1 MNIEYLK
8 NFITIVQCGTIL
20 KASKILYIS
29 QPSLSNQIK
38 ELEKIY
44 NCELLVR
51 GSRRITLTS
60 CGEIVF
66 ERAKQIISLY
76 DSSILEV
83 KDYKISRNETLRI
96 TLPPTL
102 YQDLIHYHFS
112 SFFEKYPNIRL
123 EVYETVASEAL
134 KLLDN
139 NVVELALINPSLMN
153 LELYNHK
160 ELMKESF
167 KVVLPNDHELL
178 KNDSVSLNDLK
189 NYQIALPRSYVD
201 SILEQARMK
210 NISLSIDTI
219 TSSTSGAIEIA
230 KEKNILAIVPLPDN
244 ESPINKNCIKKLIL
258 PKYNEFSRNILWKK
272 GSILSSVSQKFLD
285 ECDVK

>member
-1 MNIEYLK
+1 MKRFILLILTLLSSFIISSMITRFLIVIQRKHNKGQEINEYLSYSHKKKK
-8 NFITIVQCGTIL
+8 NTPTCGGVSI
-20 KASKILYIS
+20 
-29 QPSLSNQIK
+29 
-38 ELEKIY
+38 
-44 NCELLVR
+44 
-51 GSRRITLTS
+51 
-60 CGEIVF
+60 
-66 ERAKQIISLY
+66 IISV
-76 DSSILEV
+76 IF
-83 KDYKISRNETLRI
+83 T
-96 TLPPTL
+96 
-102 YQDLIHYHFS
+102 
-112 SFFEKYPNIRL
+112 SF
-123 EVYETVASEAL
+123 
-134 KLLDN
+134 
-139 NVVELALINPSLMN
+139 MN